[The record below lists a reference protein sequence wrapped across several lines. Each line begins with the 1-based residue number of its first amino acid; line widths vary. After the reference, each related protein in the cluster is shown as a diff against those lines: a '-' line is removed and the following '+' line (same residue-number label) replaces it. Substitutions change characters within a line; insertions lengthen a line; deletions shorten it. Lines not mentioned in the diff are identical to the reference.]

1 MNLDLYQ
8 ARNGKI
14 YLRNGQYATPLTK
27 DQIHALHIVV
37 FELEDFD
44 FDDYQAAYSSE
55 ITV

>member
-1 MNLDLYQ
+1 MSLDLYQ